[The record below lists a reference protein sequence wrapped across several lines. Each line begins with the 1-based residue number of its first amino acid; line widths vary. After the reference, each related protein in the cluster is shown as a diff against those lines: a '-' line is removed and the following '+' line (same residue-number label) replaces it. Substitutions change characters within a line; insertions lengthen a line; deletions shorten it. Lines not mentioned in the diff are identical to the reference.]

1 MAKLRVDKRDIDKIV
16 LQLKGVTNE
25 MESVIDDLKVL
36 RGMVPEGPQRELVD
50 NCIQRLERA
59 ID

>member
-1 MAKLRVDKRDIDKIV
+1 MDKRDIDKIV
-16 LQLKGVTNE
+16 LQLKGVTNK

-36 RGMVPEGPQRELVD
+36 RGMVQEGPQRELVD
-50 NCIQRLERA
+50 NCIQRLRRA

>member
-1 MAKLRVDKRDIDKIV
+1 MARLRVDKRDIDKII

-36 RGMVPEGPQRELVD
+36 RGMVQEGPQRELVE
-50 NCIQRLERA
+50 NCIQRLRRA

>member
-1 MAKLRVDKRDIDKIV
+1 MAKLRVDKKDIDKVV
-16 LQLKGVTNE
+16 LQLKGVANE
-25 MESVIDDLKVL
+25 MWSVIEDLKVL

-50 NCIQRLERA
+50 NCIQRLRRA